1 MRKLKIYTLLLT
13 AAILI
18 TTVTACTSQTT
29 PKKRTNHIEK
39 TTESGTYN
47 ATVVVR
53 DNDTENRRLAFVN
66 IADGARETYRYTNGT
81 SFLSR
86 NKSVLSSEQIRKGDV
101 VDIIYDGSHEISSI
115 QVSPSKDVWENS
127 KVTTFAINDNDGAIK
142 IGQTMYYYTDGIVV
156 LSGDEEIDITELN
169 NTMDQLV
176 VRGYKNQVVSV
187 VVEKGHGYVSLT
199 GDSLFI
205 GGLINVGNVLAR
217 RIEPDMLLPVT
228 EGEYLLEVV
237 NGDYKSEK
245 KITVERGKE
254 TVVDFSDVPANV
266 TQTGNIRF
274 MIDVQG
280 ASLYID
286 GMAYDYSSIITLKN
300 GKHNVVVH
308 AEGYSDYKQVIDVE
322 SRYMTVNISMTK
334 GDNETT
340 SSEEPTTTKV
350 EGETYV
356 SSKNKVTV
364 KGPANA
370 VVYFDGT
377 YKGVAPVSFPLVTG
391 EHIISILSG
400 TKINSYTVN
409 LADGADDVTYDFTD
423 K

>member
-1 MRKLKIYTLLLT
+1 MRKFKIYILLLT

-18 TTVTACTSQTT
+18 TTVTACTSQTP
-29 PKKRTNHIEK
+29 PKKHTNHTEK
-39 TTESGTYN
+39 TTEAKTYN
-47 ATVVVR
+47 ATAVVR
-53 DNDTENRRLAFVN
+53 DNDTENRKLTFINVES
-66 IADGARETYRYTNGT
+66 GAQETYPYTNGT
-81 SFLSR
+81 AFLSR
-86 NKSVLSSEQIRKGDV
+86 NKSVLSSEQIHKGDV
-101 VDIIYDGSHEISSI
+101 VDIVYNDSFEISSI
-115 QVSPSKDVWENS
+115 QVSPSKDVWENT
-127 KVTTFAINDNDGAIK
+127 KVTTFAVNDNDGAIK
-142 IGQTMYYYTDGIVV
+142 IGQTMYYYTDSIVV
-156 LSGDEEIDITELN
+156 LSGDEEMDITELN

-176 VRGYKNQVVSV
+176 VRGYKNQVVSI

-205 GGLINVGNVLAR
+205 GGLINVGNILAR

-266 TQTGNIRF
+266 TQTGNVRF
-274 MIDVQG
+274 LIDVQG

-286 GMAYDYSSIITLKN
+286 GMAYDYSSVITLKN

-322 SRYMTVNISMTK
+322 SRYTTVNITMTK
-334 GDNETT
+334 GDSETT